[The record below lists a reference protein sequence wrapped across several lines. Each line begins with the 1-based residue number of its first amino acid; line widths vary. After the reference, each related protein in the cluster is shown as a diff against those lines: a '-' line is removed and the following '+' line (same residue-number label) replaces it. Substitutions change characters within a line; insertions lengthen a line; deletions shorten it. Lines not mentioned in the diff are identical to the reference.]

1 MAFWEFLLQKEGD
14 RSWLPLESSKVEVL
28 EGRYRIVAHSSQ
40 PNMAIEIRII
50 HDATAE
56 MPPIRRTQKRFSR
69 TNQNGLVVIMP
80 FTRLL
85 PGVWELRCT
94 SDLLAEMLGE
104 GWQRTIRLQVLP
116 LEIEIGD
123 EWNPDWPPEVTGI
136 EGTNAEVT
144 NASGIAAN
152 ITHQDLSDHPEADRL
167 DILPAFEHAGSE
179 GTASDL
185 LPLSAPTVSTPPA
198 SLSIPAAQPAS
209 NTSVR
214 LQLGQDTYV
223 IQTGQPLTLMG
234 QVEAIDGQ
242 SGDRSF
248 PLEALQVRLYDP
260 RTSQILIEERQPLT
274 ARTLPFP
281 FTCRITLPDHF
292 QTYLVLG
299 EIVLYGTTSIGE
311 SVALVMQPFSVTT
324 DLHELLEAI
333 ANDFSE
339 VDVPLP
345 AHIDNRTGH
354 DSNAAS
360 LEPLNAVAP
369 VQFRPSP
376 QQPLPPQL
384 RPADPGKTWQSLD
397 LPSFHEAEAE
407 SLTEPLLDETV
418 PFSLDTTN
426 SELAADLAALSEVSQ
441 PISNEGSSDE
451 SLRADLSTDS
461 TKEMAEAASGLD
473 AVLSASASEPLFD
486 VPIAGSSIF
495 DNDAPIPDW
504 DKAEPRSLL
513 QPPKPSPQTPK
524 DKPDSPEDAAFR
536 LLNLQERFWTRLQA
550 LVADR
555 ELSEWLSTF
564 DDGEFNK
571 PNGVSRRSTERD
583 AALTSHE
590 VVVEDELA
598 NALENQAL
606 SEFAQ
611 EQPGV
616 PVLSIQQPLP
626 VPQLDITGEELTAGQ
641 LLPVQVNLPDLDY
654 PLFVKL
660 WLVDRQ
666 NRSVL
671 DGPYWLTDF
680 APSGFGDLV
689 CRYELTVPHGCLEL
703 QFEAIAIE
711 MTTQRESD
719 KATVTRQVVPANLS
733 SLSLDEL
740 DV

>member
-40 PNMAIEIRII
+40 PNMAIEIRIV

-94 SDLLAEMLGE
+94 SDLMAEMLGE
-104 GWQRTIRLQVLP
+104 GWQRTMRLQVLP

-123 EWNPDWPPEVTGI
+123 EWNPDWPTEVAQT
-136 EGTNAEVT
+136 EAA
-144 NASGIAAN
+144 ASGSAAEIANQNSPSFAE
-152 ITHQDLSDHPEADRL
+152 TAPVSEQAS
-167 DILPAFEHAGSE
+167 SE

-185 LPLSAPTVSTPPA
+185 LPLSSQTISTPPA
-198 SLSIPAAQPAS
+198 SVSGSQTSPAA
-209 NTSVR
+209 SVR

-234 QVEAIDGQ
+234 QVEAIDEQ
-242 SGDRSF
+242 FGDRSF

-260 RTSQILIEERQPLT
+260 RTSQILIEERQSLT

-299 EIVLYGTTSIGE
+299 EIILYGRTPTGE
-311 SVALVMQPFSVTT
+311 SEALVMQPFSVTT

-339 VDVPLP
+339 MNVPLP
-345 AHIDNRTGH
+345 ANT
-354 DSNAAS
+354 DSRNSDTSNVNAAS
-360 LEPLNAVAP
+360 IESFNAVAP

-384 RPADPGKTWQSLD
+384 RPADPSKTWQSLN
-397 LPSFHEAEAE
+397 LPSFHEVEA
-407 SLTEPLLDETV
+407 LTEPLLDETD
-418 PFSLDTTN
+418 PFSLTATD
-426 SELAADLAALSEVSQ
+426 SELSTDLAAISEDPSPVNNEVS
-441 PISNEGSSDE
+441 SNE
-451 SLRADLSTDS
+451 SLQANLT
-461 TKEMAEAASGLD
+461 TEMAEDASE
-473 AVLSASASEPLFD
+473 SATPVVSPSASEPLFD
-486 VPIAGSSIF
+486 APITGSPVF

-504 DKAEPRSLL
+504 DKAEPRVPV
-513 QPPKPSPQTPK
+513 QPRNELTKTEENK
-524 DKPDSPEDAAFR
+524 VDSPADAAFR
-536 LLNLQERFWTRLQA
+536 SLNLQERFWTRLQS

-564 DDGEFNK
+564 EDGEFSNTR
-571 PNGVSRRSTERD
+571 GVTRQSIDQD

-590 VVVEDELA
+590 VVVEDELSV
-598 NALENQAL
+598 ALEDKAL
-606 SEFAQ
+606 SDFSQ

-616 PVLSIQQPLP
+616 PVVSIQQRLP
-626 VPQLDITGEELTAGQ
+626 VPQLNITTGELTAGQ
-641 LLPVQVNLPDLDY
+641 SLPIQVNLPDLDY
-654 PLFVKL
+654 PLLVKL
-660 WLVDRQ
+660 WLIDRQ

-680 APSGFGDLV
+680 VPSGFGDLV
-689 CRYELTVPHGCLEL
+689 CRYELTVPQGCLEL
-703 QFEAIAIE
+703 QFEAITIE
-711 MTTQRESD
+711 MATQRESD
-719 KATVTRQVVPANLS
+719 KATATRQVIPPNLS
-733 SLSLDEL
+733 NLALDEL